1 MHSWED
7 FVFGTKPS
15 GAIARSPEGAVS
27 IAISKTRVTLVHKKS
42 LTRIP
47 IVVVILLYWA
57 ARTRS
62 EVTEASAGTR
72 ALGPLPFQLILPRE
86 HLLEDWYGT
95 RRWLED
101 HGITPTLT
109 FVTDSLGNP
118 SGGNEQGF
126 TTANNVGLDLNFDF
140 EKMCGFGGASLLVS
154 MSYRFGGS
162 LSANYIHNV
171 FTVQQA
177 FGGETFHLINVAY
190 LQKLFDDR
198 VELRIGR
205 IATGDDFLVSPY
217 NYVFVQNG
225 FDGNPVSIFFN
236 SPGMTAYPNDTWGA
250 LVKVRPTARTY
261 IMGGVYNG
269 DPSIRTNDHHGADFS
284 MDGPAFAIGEI
295 AYQPNSLPGDRGLIG
310 NYKAGFWYDNSLYSD
325 FNTGAD
331 NRGNWG
337 FYTLFDQVLVRFGE
351 PPSHRGFGGAGSF
364 LTSPDPS
371 ISQIPYFFIAALVTR
386 GIFVSRPR
394 DIIGFGVVYG
404 HFSDDLQD
412 SQRQA
417 QQLDPTVGVQSH
429 ETVLELTYRLALLKS
444 ALYFQ
449 PDLQYVFRPGGT
461 GRISDALVLGAQ
473 VAVNF

>member
-1 MHSWED
+1 MAKTVSRILIVMVIVCCWAA
-7 FVFGTKPS
+7 V
-15 GAIARSPEGAVS
+15 ARSQD
-27 IAISKTRVTLVHKKS
+27 
-42 LTRIP
+42 
-47 IVVVILLYWA
+47 
-57 ARTRS
+57 
-62 EVTEASAGTR
+62 VTEAPAGTR
-72 ALGPLPFQLILPRE
+72 SLGPLPFKLVLPRE
-86 HLLEDWYGT
+86 HLFGDWFTT
-95 RRWLED
+95 RTWLED

-118 SGGNEQGF
+118 TGGSEQGF
-126 TTANNVGLDLNFDF
+126 TTANNVGLDLNFDL
-140 EKMCGFGGASLLVS
+140 EKLGVVEGGSFLLS

-171 FTVQQA
+171 FTVQQV
-177 FGGETFHLINVAY
+177 FGGETFHLINIAY

-198 VELRIGR
+198 VELRLGR

-269 DPSIRTNDHHGADFS
+269 DPSIRSNDHNGADFS
-284 MDGPAFAIGEI
+284 MDGPLFAIGEV
-295 AYQPNSLPGDRGLIG
+295 AYQPNSLPGDRGLLG
-310 NYKAGFWYDNSLYSD
+310 NYKAGFWYDNSLYTAFS
-325 FNTGAD
+325 TGAV

-337 FYTLFDQVLVRFGE
+337 FYGMFDQVLVRFGE
-351 PPSHRGFGGAGSF
+351 PASHRGFGVAGSF
-364 LTSPDPS
+364 LASPDQS
-371 ISQIPYFFIAALVTR
+371 ISQMPYFFTAALVTR
-386 GIFVSRPR
+386 GIFPSRPR
-394 DIIGFGVVYG
+394 DIIGLGVVYG
-404 HFSDDLQD
+404 DFSNDLQGF
-412 SQRQA
+412 QRRA
-417 QQLDPTVGVQSH
+417 QQLDPTVGVQSY

-444 ALYFQ
+444 ALYVQ

-461 GRISDALVLGAQ
+461 GRIPDALVLGAQ

>member
-1 MHSWED
+1 
-7 FVFGTKPS
+7 V
-15 GAIARSPEGAVS
+15 R
-27 IAISKTRVTLVHKKS
+27 KKS

-47 IVVVILLYWA
+47 ILIVILLGWA
-57 ARTRS
+57 TRTRS
-62 EVTEASAGTR
+62 EDVTEAPAGTR
-72 ALGPLPFQLILPRE
+72 SLTATPFQLILPRE
-86 HLLEDWYGT
+86 HLLGDWLGT
-95 RRWLED
+95 RTWLED
-101 HGITPTLT
+101 HGITPTFT

-118 SGGNEQGF
+118 TGGSEQGF
-126 TTANNVGLDLNFDF
+126 TTANNVGLDLNFDL
-140 EKMCGFGGASLLVS
+140 EKLGVVEGGSFLLS

-171 FTVQQA
+171 FTVQQV

-198 VELRIGR
+198 VELRLGR

-250 LVKVRPTARTY
+250 LVKVRLTARSY

-269 DPSIRTNDHHGADFS
+269 DPSIRSNDHNGADFS

-325 FNTGAD
+325 FNTGAV

-337 FYTLFDQVLVRFGE
+337 LYGMFDQVLVRFGE
-351 PPSHRGFGGAGSF
+351 PDSHRGFGVAGSF
-364 LTSPDPS
+364 LTSPDQS
-371 ISQIPYFFIAALVTR
+371 ISQMPYFFTAALVTR
-386 GIFVSRPR
+386 GIFPSRPR
-394 DIIGFGVVYG
+394 DIIGLGVVYG
-404 HFSDDLQD
+404 HFSNDLQD
-412 SQRQA
+412 SQRRA
-417 QQLDPTVGVQSH
+417 QQLDPTVGVQSY
-429 ETVLELTYRLALLKS
+429 ETVLEVTYRLALLKS
-444 ALYFQ
+444 ALYVQ

>member
-1 MHSWED
+1 M
-7 FVFGTKPS
+7 
-15 GAIARSPEGAVS
+15 
-27 IAISKTRVTLVHKKS
+27 HKKS
-42 LTRIP
+42 RARIP
-47 IVVVILLYWA
+47 ILIVVLFCSA

-62 EVTEASAGTR
+62 EDITEAPAGTR
-72 ALGPLPFQLILPRE
+72 PLTATPFQLILPRE
-86 HLLEDWYGT
+86 HLLGDWFTT
-95 RRWLED
+95 RTWLQD

-126 TTANNVGLDLNFDF
+126 TTANNVGLDLNFDL
-140 EKMCGFGGASLLVS
+140 EKLGVLEGGSFLFS

-171 FTVQQA
+171 FTVQQV
-177 FGGETFHLINVAY
+177 FGGETFRVVSLAY
-190 LQKLFDDR
+190 LQKLLDDR
-198 VELRIGR
+198 VELRLGR
-205 IATGDDFLVSPY
+205 IGAGDDFLVSPY

-225 FDGNPVSIFFN
+225 FDGNPVGIFFN

-269 DPSIRTNDHHGADFS
+269 DPSIRTNDNHGVDFS
-284 MDGPAFAIGEI
+284 MDGPLFAIAEI
-295 AYQPNSLPGDRGLIG
+295 AYQPNSLPGDRGLLG

-325 FNTGAD
+325 FNTGAV

-337 FYTLFDQVLVRFGE
+337 FYGMFDQVLVRFGE
-351 PPSHRGFGGAGSF
+351 PATHRGFGVAGSF
-364 LTSPDPS
+364 LTSPDQS
-371 ISQIPYFFIAALVTR
+371 ISQMPYFFTAALVTR
-386 GIFVSRPR
+386 GIFASRPR
-394 DIIGFGVVYG
+394 DIIGLGVVYG
-404 HFSDDLQD
+404 HFSNDLQNF
-412 SQRQA
+412 QRQA
-417 QQLDPTVGVQSH
+417 QQLDSNVGVQSY
-429 ETVLELTYRLALLKS
+429 ETVVELTYRLALVKS

-461 GRISDALVLGAQ
+461 DRIPDALVLGAQ

>member
-1 MHSWED
+1 
-7 FVFGTKPS
+7 
-15 GAIARSPEGAVS
+15 
-27 IAISKTRVTLVHKKS
+27 VHKQS

-47 IVVVILLYWA
+47 VLIAIVFCWA

-62 EVTEASAGTR
+62 EDVTEAPAGTR
-72 ALGPLPFQLILPRE
+72 PLTATPFQLILPRE
-86 HLLEDWYGT
+86 HLLGDWLGT
-95 RRWLED
+95 RIWLED

-118 SGGNEQGF
+118 SGGKEQGF
-126 TTANNVGLDLNFDF
+126 TTANNVGLDLNLDL
-140 EKMCGFGGASLLVS
+140 EKLGVVEGGSFLLS

-171 FTVQQA
+171 FTVQQV
-177 FGGETFHLINVAY
+177 FGGETFHLINIAY

-198 VELRIGR
+198 VELRLGR

-250 LVKVRPTARTY
+250 LVKVRPTPRTY

-269 DPSIRTNDHHGADFS
+269 DPSIRSNDHNGADFS
-284 MDGPAFAIGEI
+284 MDGPVFVIGEV
-295 AYQPNSLPGDRGLIG
+295 AYQPKSLPGDRGLIG
-310 NYKAGFWYDNSLYSD
+310 NYKAGFWYDNSLYTD
-325 FNTGAD
+325 FNTGAV

-337 FYTLFDQVLVRFGE
+337 FYGMFDQVLIRLGE
-351 PPSHRGFGGAGSF
+351 PVSHRGFGVAGSF
-364 LTSPDPS
+364 LASPDQS
-371 ISQIPYFFIAALVTR
+371 ISQMPYFFTAALVTR
-386 GIFVSRPR
+386 GIFPLRPR
-394 DIIGFGVVYG
+394 DIIALGIVYG
-404 HFSDDLQD
+404 HFSDDLQN
-412 SQRQA
+412 SQRRA
-417 QQLDPTVGVQSH
+417 QQFDPTVGVQSH
-429 ETVLELTYRLALLKS
+429 ETVLELTYRLALLNS
-444 ALYFQ
+444 ALYVQ

-461 GRISDALVLGAQ
+461 GQISDALVLGAQ